1 MRPWPTSI
9 APIHRRFSETDASP
23 AAAVLGKGNA
33 MSSINSIGICVIGAG
48 RAGMIHAQNFVAG
61 RVPGARLVAV
71 ADPVAEQRSRACQHL
86 GINTAYGDYH
96 QAIADPQVDA
106 VIVATPTRFH
116 NQIVLAAAGAGKSIL
131 CEKPMAMTSGE
142 CRQMI
147 DAADRAKVK
156 LQIGFMR
163 RFDPG
168 FVALKQ
174 RIDAGEIGK
183 VVLVKSLT
191 HGPTTPK
198 PWMYDLQ
205 ASNGPLAE
213 VNSHDIDTLRWLT
226 GSEFQEVYAI
236 GGNYRS
242 PEARQQH
249 PDFYDNV
256 VMTARFE
263 NGMQGVIC
271 GAQGVQ
277 YGYDA
282 RCEVLG
288 ERGLI
293 TVGKLQDNSVVSHTP
308 AGITASI
315 VKSWADLFR
324 DAYREEVV
332 DFVRCLR
339 DDDIPRA
346 QGRDGQAAVEVVNA
360 GNRSIVDR
368 RPVRLQEVR

>member
-1 MRPWPTSI
+1 M
-9 APIHRRFSETDASP
+9 AVVDP
-23 AAAVLGKGNA
+23 AT
-33 MSSINSIGICVIGAG
+33 
-48 RAGMIHAQNFVAG
+48 
-61 RVPGARLVAV
+61 
-71 ADPVAEQRSRACQHL
+71 EQRSRACQAL
-86 GINTAYGDYH
+86 GINSAYGDYRR
-96 QAIADPQVDA
+96 AIADPQVNA
-106 VIVATPTRFH
+106 VVVATPTRFH
-116 NQIVLAAAGAGKSIL
+116 CEIVVAAATAGKSIL

-142 CRQMI
+142 CQQMI
-147 DAADRAKVK
+147 DAADHAGVK

-168 FVALKQ
+168 FVAVKQ
-174 RIDAGEIGK
+174 RIDTDEIGK

-191 HGPTTPK
+191 HGPTIPK

-213 VNSHDIDTLRWLT
+213 VNSHDIDTVRWLT
-226 GSEFQEVYAI
+226 GSEFSEVYAI

-242 PEARQQH
+242 AEARRQH

-293 TVGKLQDNSVVSHTP
+293 TVGKLQDTSVVTHTQT
-308 AGITASI
+308 GITASI
-315 VKSWADLFR
+315 VKSWTDLFR
-324 DAYREEVV
+324 DAYREEVI
-332 DFVRCLR
+332 DFVRCIR
-339 DDDIPRA
+339 DDDKPRA
-346 QGRDGQAAVEVVNA
+346 EGRDGQAAVEVVNA
-360 GNRSIVDR
+360 GNRSIVER
-368 RPVRLQEVR
+368 RPVSLQEDTREIKPTNG